1 MEHALKAEVK
11 KEINRIVDLMI
22 QADSI
27 RESIAELKK
36 DIKNEYAI
44 PVTTITKVATI
55 IRKQNLDEEEQKW
68 DEIKEWVG
76 YLFMTMFILI
86 GKIVSS

>member
-1 MEHALKAEVK
+1 MEKALETEVR
-11 KEINRIVDLMI
+11 KEIGRIVDLMV

-36 DIKNEYAI
+36 DIKNEYGI

-55 IRKQNLDEEEQKW
+55 IRKQNLDEEEEKW
-68 DEIKEWVG
+68 QEIKEWVDAC
-76 YLFMTMFILI
+76 
-86 GKIVSS
+86 S

>member
-1 MEHALKAEVK
+1 MERALQEEIR

-36 DIKNEYAI
+36 DIKNEYGL

-55 IRKQNLDEEEQKW
+55 IRKQNLEEEEQKW
-68 DEIKEWVG
+68 EEIKEWVDAC
-76 YLFMTMFILI
+76 
-86 GKIVSS
+86 S